1 MVKQAQTICPQQPT
15 NCLSLFDHFVRL
27 ALDGLTFL
35 TLSCLKVTRVMEIEA
50 LLFGTVITELM
61 LSFLNMLEIKF
72 TIYRHRNDIMLLFA
86 R

>member
-1 MVKQAQTICPQQPT
+1 MVKQTQTICPQQPT

-27 ALDGLTFL
+27 ALDGLTL

-50 LLFGTVITELM
+50 LLFGTVITESM

-72 TIYRHRNDIMLLFA
+72 TIYRHRNDFMLLFA